1 MRRKQLIQRILL
13 IIIIIGSAFG
23 IVHFMPTIIS
33 RENLIALLLVGV
45 LVASLGILIASFV
58 NSKQSKAT
66 SVLNNRLSMWNSI
79 SYRVKK
85 AGESAFNLL
94 DIGIIIA
101 NDKWKILWTNQKAR
115 DILEDRL
122 VNRDLINV
130 CKELYDGLIKNQG
143 TFNVNIRK
151 NIYRVN
157 RFDDAHIIYL
167 TNIDDFSTLETNYN
181 NRIKAIGYIN
191 IDNIEAALSGFDDQ
205 ERDEYR
211 IKINLVISKWAEQ
224 FRAFFKPLG
233 DNRYLIVVDREDLEL
248 MIDDNFSVL
257 DNIKN
262 IMHGNRGLRITISM
276 GICCS
281 DRNGNEFL
289 KLNKASERASAALD
303 KALNRGGDQVV
314 LEIDG
319 KERFFGA
326 KEDAIAKDVKVEIRF
341 KSEELQDLMESSNV
355 IYSIAHKAMDA
366 DGFGA
371 ALCIYKMAKTLGKEA
386 YIIIDDDPHNQ
397 GIDQT
402 VRKIYDSIQTEYKIL
417 ASNILTPQ
425 EAIKRHK
432 ENDLLM
438 IVDFQVIYQIV
449 NQDLIKVFKKYG
461 IIDHHRK
468 GDGALENHRYYYCVP
483 YASSSV
489 EIIIQLC
496 EFWKEEVIFSPN
508 EATWLLLG
516 ILIDTNNFIY
526 HSNPQTFE
534 IASQL
539 KRFGA
544 NMTLI
549 QRLLSDPKEE
559 VIRRNEFMEN
569 IEFYHDGSIAF
580 SFQQDNTTVQDR
592 AFLAKIADELLT
604 ISGVELGIAIG
615 YIGKNQ
621 VGVSARSLGKV
632 NAQVVMEKLGPA
644 FEVKDGKKHGGGGGH
659 FNNAAAQITDFS
671 LTEVKEEV
679 IRLINET
686 VKEETAQI
694 IFTKDV
700 KGKGKIYEIKT
711 FDKKT
716 AYELYENNS
725 ALYATPENIEMVN
738 NKRRSDEIR
747 QEKEME
753 KLYALKTIIENN
765 PIKISSKT
773 IESGKLKKNISLNQI
788 IEAFEKQYG
797 HKIDSRSIEY
807 LDEITTLGTY
817 KLRVTL
823 AKDIITTLTV
833 DVVDN

>member
-1 MRRKQLIQRILL
+1 MRRNEHILRVL
-13 IIIIIGSAFG
+13 LVFVIILSTCGTIY
-23 IVHFMPTIIS
+23 FMPNIIL
-33 RENLIALLLVGV
+33 RENIIVLVLV
-45 LVASLGILIASFV
+45 IILVASLSLLIALFV
-58 NSKQSKAT
+58 NAKQSKTT
-66 SVLNNRLSMWNSI
+66 SVLRNRLSMWNSI

-85 AGESAFNLL
+85 AGESAFNRL
-94 DIGIIIA
+94 DIGIILT
-101 NDKWKILWTNQKAR
+101 NDKWKILWTNDKAR
-115 DILEDRL
+115 EILDDRL
-122 VNRDLINV
+122 VNRELSNV
-130 CKELYDGLIKNQG
+130 CKELYAGLMENNGEFK
-143 TFNVNIRK
+143 VNIRE

-157 RFDDAHIIYL
+157 HFDDEHVIYL
-167 TNIDDFSTLETNYN
+167 TNIDDFSNLETNYE

-211 IKINLVISKWAEQ
+211 IKINGIISKWAEQ
-224 FRAFFKPLG
+224 FHAFFKPLG
-233 DNRYLIVVDREDLEL
+233 DNRYLLLADREDLEL
-248 MIDDNFSVL
+248 MVDDNFSIL

-276 GICCS
+276 GISCT
-281 DRNGNEFL
+281 DKIGNDFL

-314 LEIDG
+314 LEMDG
-319 KERFFGA
+319 RERFFGA
-326 KEDAIAKDVKVEIRF
+326 KDDAIAKDVKVEIRF
-341 KSEELQDLMESSNV
+341 KSEELQDLMDSSNV

-386 YIIIDDDPHNQ
+386 YIIIDDDPKSQ

-417 ASNILTPQ
+417 ASDIVTPL
-425 EAIKRHK
+425 EAIKHHK

-438 IVDFQVIYQIV
+438 IVDFQISYQLV
-449 NQDLIKVFKKYG
+449 NKDLINVFKKYG

-489 EIIIQLC
+489 EILLQLC
-496 EFWKEEVIFSPN
+496 EFWKEEVRFSPN

-539 KRFGA
+539 KRYGA

-559 VIRRNEFMEN
+559 VIRKNEFMEN
-569 IEFYHDGSIAF
+569 IEFHHDGVVAF
-580 SFQQDNTTVQDR
+580 SFQQDDTKIQER
-592 AFLAKIADELLT
+592 AFLAKIADELIT

-615 YIGKNQ
+615 YLSKTQ
-621 VGVSARSLGKV
+621 VGVSARSLGKI
-632 NAQVVMEKLGPA
+632 NAQLIMEKLGPS
-644 FEVKDGKKHGGGGGH
+644 FESRDGKPHGSGGGH
-659 FNNAAAQITDFS
+659 FNNAAAQISDFS
-671 LTEVKEEV
+671 LAEVKDEV

-686 VKEETAQI
+686 IKEENAKI
-694 IFTKDV
+694 IFIKDV
-700 KGKGKIYEIKT
+700 KGKGKMYEIKS

-716 AYELYENNS
+716 AYELYENNC

-747 QEKEME
+747 QEQELE
-753 KLYALKTIIENN
+753 KMNSLKVLIDTN
-765 PIKISSKT
+765 PIRMYAKTYEDGRLRKI
-773 IESGKLKKNISLNQI
+773 ISLNQI
-788 IEAFEKQYG
+788 IEAFERQYG
-797 HKIDSRSIEY
+797 HKIDSHSIEY
-807 LDEITTLGTY
+807 SNEITTLGSY
-817 KLRVTL
+817 KLRITL
-823 AKDIITTLTV
+823 TKDIVTMLTINV
-833 DVVDN
+833 IES

>member
-1 MRRKQLIQRILL
+1 MRRKEHILRAFL
-13 IIIIIGSAFG
+13 VIAIIGSIFG
-23 IVHFMPTIIS
+23 IVYFMPNIFSKENIIILVLFVVLVTS
-33 RENLIALLLVGV
+33 LSLLIA
-45 LVASLGILIASFV
+45 IFV
-58 NSKQSKAT
+58 NAKKTKAA

-79 SYRVKK
+79 SYRVKR
-85 AGESAFNLL
+85 AGEAAFNRLE
-94 DIGIIIA
+94 IGIILTD
-101 NDKWKILWTNQKAR
+101 DKWKILWTNDKAR
-115 DILEDRL
+115 EILEDRL
-122 VNRDLINV
+122 VNRDLVNV
-130 CKELYDGLIKNQG
+130 CKALYNGLMENSG
-143 TFNVNIRK
+143 EFNVDIRK
-151 NIYRVN
+151 NIYRVSH
-157 RFDDAHIIYL
+157 FDDAHVIYL
-167 TNIDDFSTLETNYN
+167 TNIDDFSNLETNYN

-191 IDNIEAALSGFDDQ
+191 IDNIDAALSGFDDQ

-211 IKINLVISKWAEQ
+211 IKINGVISKWAEQ
-224 FRAFFKPLG
+224 FKAFFKPLG

-248 MIDDNFSVL
+248 MMDDNFSIL

-262 IMHGNRGLRITISM
+262 IMHGNRGLRITISI
-276 GICCS
+276 GICCA
-281 DRNGNEFL
+281 DKVGNEFL

-314 LEIDG
+314 LELDG
-319 KERFFGA
+319 RERFFGA

-386 YIIIDDDPHNQ
+386 YIIIDDDPKSQ

-417 ASNILTPQ
+417 ASDILTPA
-425 EAIKRHK
+425 EAMRRHK

-438 IVDFQVIYQIV
+438 IVDFQIAYQLV
-449 NQDLIKVFKKYG
+449 NRDLINVFKKYG

-468 GDGALENHRYYYCVP
+468 GDGALENPRYYYCVP

-496 EFWKEEVIFSPN
+496 EFWKEEVKFSPN

-539 KRFGA
+539 KRYGA

-569 IEFYHDGSIAF
+569 IEFHHDGSIAF
-580 SFQQDNTTVQDR
+580 SFQQDNTKVQER
-592 AFLAKIADELLT
+592 AFLAKIADELIT

-615 YIGKNQ
+615 YLSKNQ

-644 FEVKDGKKHGGGGGH
+644 FEAKDGVRHGGGGGH
-659 FNNAAAQITDFS
+659 FNNAAAQISDFS
-671 LTEVKEEV
+671 LDDVKAEVL
-679 IRLINET
+679 RLINET
-686 VKEETAQI
+686 VKEENAQI
-694 IFTKDV
+694 IFIKDV
-700 KGKGKIYEIKT
+700 KGKGKMYEIKS

-716 AYELYENNS
+716 AYELYESNS
-725 ALYATPENIEMVN
+725 ALYATQENIEMVN

-747 QEKEME
+747 QEQELE
-753 KLYALKTIIENN
+753 KMNTLKVLIENN
-765 PIKISSKT
+765 PIKIYAKT
-773 IESGKLKKNISLNQI
+773 LENGKLKKFITLNQI
-788 IEAFEKQYG
+788 IETYERQYG
-797 HKIDSRSIEY
+797 HKIDNRSIEY
-807 LDEITTLGTY
+807 SNEITTLGTY

-823 AKDIITTLTV
+823 TKDIITMLTV
-833 DVVDN
+833 NVVDN

>member
-1 MRRKQLIQRILL
+1 MRRNEHILRVL
-13 IIIIIGSAFG
+13 LVFVIILSTCGTIY
-23 IVHFMPTIIS
+23 FMPNIIL
-33 RENLIALLLVGV
+33 RENIIVLVLV
-45 LVASLGILIASFV
+45 IILVASLSLLIALFV
-58 NSKQSKAT
+58 NAKQSKTT
-66 SVLNNRLSMWNSI
+66 SVLRNRLSMWNSI

-85 AGESAFNLL
+85 AGESAFNRL
-94 DIGIIIA
+94 DIGIILT
-101 NDKWKILWTNQKAR
+101 NDKWKILWTNDKAR
-115 DILEDRL
+115 EILDDRL
-122 VNRDLINV
+122 VNRELSNV
-130 CKELYDGLIKNQG
+130 CKELYAGLMENNGEFK
-143 TFNVNIRK
+143 VNIRE

-157 RFDDAHIIYL
+157 HFDDEHVIYL
-167 TNIDDFSTLETNYN
+167 TNIDDFSNLETNYE

-211 IKINLVISKWAEQ
+211 IKINGIISKWAEQ
-224 FRAFFKPLG
+224 FHAFFKPLG
-233 DNRYLIVVDREDLEL
+233 DNRYLLLADREDLEL
-248 MIDDNFSVL
+248 MVDDNFSIL

-276 GICCS
+276 GISCT
-281 DRNGNEFL
+281 DKIGNDFL

-314 LEIDG
+314 LEMDG
-319 KERFFGA
+319 RERFFGA
-326 KEDAIAKDVKVEIRF
+326 KDDAIAKDVKVEIRF
-341 KSEELQDLMESSNV
+341 KSEELQDLMDSSNV

-386 YIIIDDDPHNQ
+386 YIIIDDDPKSQ

-417 ASNILTPQ
+417 ASDIVTPL
-425 EAIKRHK
+425 EAIKHHK

-438 IVDFQVIYQIV
+438 IVDFQISYQLV
-449 NQDLIKVFKKYG
+449 NKDLINVFKKYG

-489 EIIIQLC
+489 EILLQLC
-496 EFWKEEVIFSPN
+496 EFWKEEVRFSPN

-539 KRFGA
+539 KRYGA

-559 VIRRNEFMEN
+559 VIRKNEFMEN
-569 IEFYHDGSIAF
+569 IEFHHDGVVAF
-580 SFQQDNTTVQDR
+580 SFQQDDTKIQER
-592 AFLAKIADELLT
+592 AFLAKIADELIT

-615 YIGKNQ
+615 YLSKTQ
-621 VGVSARSLGKV
+621 VGVSARSLGKI
-632 NAQVVMEKLGPA
+632 NAQLIMEKLGPS
-644 FEVKDGKKHGGGGGH
+644 FESRDGKTHGSGGGH
-659 FNNAAAQITDFS
+659 FNNAAAQISDFS
-671 LTEVKEEV
+671 LAEVKDEV

-686 VKEETAQI
+686 IKEENAKI
-694 IFTKDV
+694 IFIKDV
-700 KGKGKIYEIKT
+700 KGKGKMYEIKS

-716 AYELYENNS
+716 AYELYENNC

-747 QEKEME
+747 QEQELE
-753 KLYALKTIIENN
+753 KMNSLKVLIDTN
-765 PIKISSKT
+765 PIRMYAKTYEDGRLRKI
-773 IESGKLKKNISLNQI
+773 ISLNQI
-788 IEAFEKQYG
+788 IEAFERQYG
-797 HKIDSRSIEY
+797 HKIDSHSIEY
-807 LDEITTLGTY
+807 SNEITTLGSY
-817 KLRVTL
+817 KLRITL
-823 AKDIITTLTV
+823 TKDIVTMLTINV
-833 DVVDN
+833 IES

>member
-1 MRRKQLIQRILL
+1 MRRNEYILRVL
-13 IIIIIGSAFG
+13 LVFAIILSACG
-23 IVHFMPTIIS
+23 TVYFMPNIIL
-33 RENLIALLLVGV
+33 RENIIVLVLV
-45 LVASLGILIASFV
+45 IILVASLSLLIALFV
-58 NSKQSKAT
+58 NAKQSKTT
-66 SVLNNRLSMWNSI
+66 SVLKNRLSMWNSI

-85 AGESAFNLL
+85 AGESAFNKL

-101 NDKWKILWTNQKAR
+101 NDKWKILWTNDKAR
-115 DILEDRL
+115 EILDDRL
-122 VNRDLINV
+122 VNRELSNV
-130 CKELYDGLIKNQG
+130 CKELYAGLMENNGEFK
-143 TFNVNIRK
+143 VNIRE

-157 RFDDAHIIYL
+157 HFDDEHIIYL
-167 TNIDDFSTLETNYN
+167 TNIDDFSNLETNYE

-211 IKINLVISKWAEQ
+211 IKINGIISKWAEQ
-224 FRAFFKPLG
+224 FHAFFKPLG
-233 DNRYLIVVDREDLEL
+233 DNRYLLLADREDLEL
-248 MIDDNFSVL
+248 MVDDNFSIL

-276 GICCS
+276 GISCT
-281 DRNGNEFL
+281 DKIGNDFL
-289 KLNKASERASAALD
+289 KLNKASERATAALD

-314 LEIDG
+314 LEMDG
-319 KERFFGA
+319 RERFFGA
-326 KEDAIAKDVKVEIRF
+326 KDDAIAKDVKVEIRF
-341 KSEELQDLMESSNV
+341 KSEELQDLMDSSNV

-386 YIIIDDDPHNQ
+386 YIIIDDDPKSQ

-417 ASNILTPQ
+417 ASDIVTPI
-425 EAIKRHK
+425 EAIKHHK

-438 IVDFQVIYQIV
+438 IVDFQISYQLV
-449 NQDLIKVFKKYG
+449 NKDLINVFKKYG

-489 EIIIQLC
+489 EILLQLC
-496 EFWKEEVIFSPN
+496 EFWKEEVRFSPN

-539 KRFGA
+539 KRYGA

-559 VIRRNEFMEN
+559 VIRKNEFMEN
-569 IEFYHDGSIAF
+569 IEFHHDGVVAF
-580 SFQQDNTTVQDR
+580 SFQQDDTKIQER
-592 AFLAKIADELLT
+592 AFLAKIADELIT

-615 YIGKNQ
+615 YLSKTQ
-621 VGVSARSLGKV
+621 VGVSARSLGKI
-632 NAQVVMEKLGPA
+632 NAQLIMEKLGPS
-644 FEVKDGKKHGGGGGH
+644 FEARDGKPHGSGGGH
-659 FNNAAAQITDFS
+659 FNNAAAQISDYS
-671 LTEVKEEV
+671 LTEVKDEV

-686 VKEETAQI
+686 IKEENAKI
-694 IFTKDV
+694 IFIKDV
-700 KGKGKIYEIKT
+700 KGKGKMYEIKS

-716 AYELYENNS
+716 AYELYENNC

-747 QEKEME
+747 QEQELE
-753 KLYALKTIIENN
+753 KMNNLKVLIDTN
-765 PIKISSKT
+765 PIRMYAKTYEDGRLRKI
-773 IESGKLKKNISLNQI
+773 ISLNQI
-788 IEAFEKQYG
+788 IEAFERQYG
-797 HKIDSRSIEY
+797 YKIDSHSIEY
-807 LDEITTLGTY
+807 SNEITTLGSY
-817 KLRVTL
+817 KLRITL
-823 AKDIITTLTV
+823 TKDIVTMLTINV
-833 DVVDN
+833 IES

>member
-1 MRRKQLIQRILL
+1 MRRKEYILRIALVL
-13 IIIIIGSAFG
+13 VILASTIG
-23 IVHFMPTIIS
+23 ILYFMPNIIS
-33 RENLIALLLVGV
+33 KQNIIALVLVV
-45 LVASLGILIASFV
+45 ILVASLSWLIAIFA
-58 NSKQSKAT
+58 NAKQSKTT
-66 SVLNNRLSMWNSI
+66 SVLKNRLSMWNSI

-85 AGESAFNLL
+85 AGEAAFNLL
-94 DIGIIIA
+94 EIGIIIT
-101 NDKWKILWTNQKAR
+101 NDRWKILWTNDKAR
-115 DILEDRL
+115 EILEDRL
-122 VNRDLINV
+122 VNRELINV
-130 CKELYDGLIKNQG
+130 CKELYKGLMENKG
-143 TFNVNIRK
+143 EFKVNIKK
-151 NIYRVN
+151 NIYRVSH
-157 RFDDAHIIYL
+157 FDDAHVIYL
-167 TNIDDFSTLETNYN
+167 TNIDDFSNLQTNYE

-211 IKINLVISKWAEQ
+211 IKINGVISKWADQ
-224 FRAFFKPLG
+224 FHAFFKPLG
-233 DNRYLIVVDREDLEL
+233 DNRYLLVVDKEDLDQ
-248 MIDDNFSVL
+248 MVDDNFSVL
-257 DNIKN
+257 DDIKN

-276 GICCS
+276 GISCT
-281 DRNGNEFL
+281 DKVGNEFL
-289 KLNKASERASAALD
+289 KLNKASERASLALD

-314 LEIDG
+314 LEMDG

-326 KEDAIAKDVKVEIRF
+326 KDDAIAKDVKVEVRF

-386 YIIIDDDPHNQ
+386 YIIIEDDPKSQ

-417 ASNILTPQ
+417 ASDIVTPA

-438 IVDFQVIYQIV
+438 IVDFQISYQLV
-449 NQDLIKVFKKYG
+449 NMQLLNVFKKYG

-468 GDGALENHRYYYCVP
+468 GDGALENYRYYYCVP

-489 EIIIQLC
+489 EILIQLC
-496 EFWKEEVIFSPN
+496 EFWKEEVKFSPN

-559 VIRRNEFMEN
+559 VIRKNEFMEN
-569 IEFYHDGSIAF
+569 IEFHHDGIIAF
-580 SFQQDNTTVQDR
+580 SFQQDNNQTQER
-592 AFLAKIADELLT
+592 AFLAKIADELIA

-615 YIGKNQ
+615 YLSKTQ

-632 NAQVVMEKLGPA
+632 NAQIIMEKLGPA
-644 FEVKDGKKHGGGGGH
+644 FEAKDGLKHGGGGGH
-659 FNNAAAQITDFS
+659 FNNAAAQISDFT
-671 LTEVKEEV
+671 LKEVKEEV
-679 IRLINET
+679 LRLINET
-686 VKEETAQI
+686 IKEENAKV
-694 IFTKDV
+694 IFIKDV
-700 KGKGKIYEIKT
+700 KGKGKMYEIKS

-716 AYELYENNS
+716 AYELYEDNC

-738 NKRRSDEIR
+738 NKRRFDEIR
-747 QEKEME
+747 REQENETMNE
-753 KLYALKTIIENN
+753 LKTLMELN

-773 IESGKLKKNISLNQI
+773 YESGKLKKTISLNQI
-788 IEAFEKQYG
+788 IEAFERQYG
-797 HKIDSRSIEY
+797 KKIDNHSIEY
-807 LDEITTLGTY
+807 LNEITTLGTY

-823 AKDIITTLTV
+823 TKDIITTLTINV
-833 DVVDN
+833 IDN